1 MKYAVIGIVV
11 CLFLPHIHANF
22 ESEFAKYEEKMNGLI
37 NDQINVELQGH
48 YTYLHLSHFFADK
61 SRYYPKVS
69 KYFRAKAD
77 EEMQHAE
84 RFIQYQNQRGGTFK
98 LSGVSLPTQ
107 DLTVCDTQSQSK
119 FDLRAAFKCA
129 QALEIHVTQ
138 KLTELANQAGGDLS
152 LTAVDTREAVLNDL
166 LKGQS
171 VVVTSGGRKSA
182 LNNCFTSEC
191 DTPID
196 SIEYVELAEM
206 ITHEFL
212 GHQLEDTK
220 EIANYFN
227 TLDKFGEESALGQYL
242 FDKNL

>member
-1 MKYAVIGIVV
+1 MKYAVIGIIV
-11 CLFLPHIHANF
+11 CLLLPLTQAD
-22 ESEFAKYEEKMNGLI
+22 FASQFARYEKKMNDLI
-37 NDQINVELQGH
+37 NNQINVELQGH

-61 SRYYPKVS
+61 TRYYPKVS

-84 RFIQYQNQRGGTFK
+84 RFIQYQNQRGGKFELT
-98 LSGVSLPTQ
+98 SVSLPTQ
-107 DLTVCDTQSQSK
+107 ALTVCDTLRGSK

-138 KLTELANQAGGDLS
+138 KLTELANQAGGA
-152 LTAVDTREAVLNDL
+152 LTLTSSDTEEAVLNDL

-171 VVVTSGGRKSA
+171 VVITSGNRQNA
-182 LNNCFTSEC
+182 LNSCFPSEC
-191 DTPID
+191 SSQIDTVA
-196 SIEYVELAEM
+196 YVELAEM

-227 TLDKFGEESALGQYL
+227 TLEKFGEESALGQYL